1 MTRLLAVLL
10 LAAAVP
16 AARAQSGQFAPLIA
30 QLPIGAQALGMGG
43 WNASARDV
51 DAALG
56 NPAYAGSMTSTSLS
70 LARFAERVNGGAI
83 TNQSTI
89 GVIGIAIGASYLD
102 YGATAPTLQ
111 ARGFSG
117 DVLEERGPYSA
128 ASLAG
133 GIALS
138 TTFKGF
144 RLGVAGLYLEER
156 VQSTRAS
163 VAAAS
168 VGASKDV
175 FTGRVRLGL
184 AIQNIGPD
192 LRAPSGAIELPTR
205 VALGATGPLLAIGS
219 YVDLFLTGGIAIQRD
234 GFLSGGAGG
243 ELSYVPIEGIS
254 LAMRAGARRPEL
266 RAQQP
271 LTLGL
276 GAAYDRLAIDYAWE
290 QMDGGGAHRVSLRLR

>member
-1 MTRLLAVLL
+1 MTRIVALLLLAV
-10 LAAAVP
+10 AVP
-16 AARAQSGQFAPLIA
+16 AAQAQSGQFAPLVA
-30 QLPIGAQALGMGG
+30 QLPMGAQALGMGG
-43 WNASARDV
+43 WNASSRDV

-56 NPAYAGSMTSTSLS
+56 NPAYAGSMASTSLS
-70 LARFAERVNGGAI
+70 LARYADRVNSGAI
-83 TNQSTI
+83 SNQSTI

-102 YGATAPTLQ
+102 YGASFPALQ

-117 DVLEERGPYSA
+117 DVLAERGDFAA

-156 VQSTRAS
+156 VESTRAS

-168 VGASKDV
+168 LGASKDV

-184 AIQNIGPD
+184 AIQNIGPE
-192 LRAPSGAIELPTR
+192 LRVPSGEIELPTR
-205 VALGATGPLLAIGS
+205 VALGATGPLIAIGS
-219 YVDLFLTGGIAIQRD
+219 YLDLYLTGGMAIQRD

-254 LAMRAGARRPEL
+254 LAFRAGARRPEL

>member
-1 MTRLLAVLL
+1 MTRIVALLLLAV
-10 LAAAVP
+10 AVP
-16 AARAQSGQFAPLIA
+16 AAQAQSGQFAPLVA
-30 QLPIGAQALGMGG
+30 QLPMGAQALGMGG
-43 WNASARDV
+43 WNASSRDV

-56 NPAYAGSMTSTSLS
+56 NPAYAGSMASTSLS
-70 LARFAERVNGGAI
+70 LARYADRVNSGAI
-83 TNQSTI
+83 ANQSTI

-102 YGATAPTLQ
+102 YGASFPALQ

-117 DVLEERGPYSA
+117 DVLAERGDFAA

-156 VQSTRAS
+156 VESTRAS

-168 VGASKDV
+168 LGASKDV

-184 AIQNIGPD
+184 AIQNIGPE
-192 LRAPSGAIELPTR
+192 LRVPSGEIELPTR
-205 VALGATGPLLAIGS
+205 VALGATGPLIAIGS
-219 YVDLFLTGGIAIQRD
+219 YLDLYLTGGMAIQRD

-254 LAMRAGARRPEL
+254 LAFRAGARRPEL